1 MSTQEELRER
11 ITRLQL
17 QVELLQIKNRHLSA
31 AVREWQ
37 TIAIS
42 AIEKANQL
50 ERNEP

>member
-37 TIAIS
+37 TVALS
-42 AIEKANQL
+42 AIEKANKL
-50 ERNEP
+50 ENDG